1 MAFLQVIK
9 EIDEE
14 SDMLELASVEVGS
27 STMETPSI

>member
-9 EIDEE
+9 EIDKE

-27 STMETPSI
+27 LTVETPSI

>member
-14 SDMLELASVEVGS
+14 SDMLELVSVEVGS
-27 STMETPSI
+27 LTVETPSI